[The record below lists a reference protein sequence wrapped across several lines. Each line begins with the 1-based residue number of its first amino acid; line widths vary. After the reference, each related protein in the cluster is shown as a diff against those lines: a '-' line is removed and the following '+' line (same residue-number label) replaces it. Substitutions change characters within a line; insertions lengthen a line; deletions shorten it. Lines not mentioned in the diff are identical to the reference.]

1 MDSDDEIFRLLFDD
15 EEEQSKAENILDEE
29 YIDYDYDSGDRMM
42 TNAEGVEVLNDN
54 EILFDIVSS
63 Y

>member
-42 TNAEGVEVLNDN
+42 TNAEGVEALNDN